1 MTLIRAPVRNVG
13 TWARDGKRK
22 GASGQPMRPK
32 VSMLTPGADCFVVAV
47 KLGNASGAKGAGHPI
62 HDRFIAVNRQREEPF
77 DLNEGRRRPSLD
89 DTSRMSREAHV
100 RICERLGV

>member
-47 KLGNASGAKGAGHPI
+47 KLGNASGAKGAGHPFF
-62 HDRFIAVNRQREEPF
+62 DRFIAVTRKREKPF
-77 DLNEGRRRPSLD
+77 DRKEGRGRPSLD
-89 DTSRMSREAHV
+89 ERSRMSREAHV